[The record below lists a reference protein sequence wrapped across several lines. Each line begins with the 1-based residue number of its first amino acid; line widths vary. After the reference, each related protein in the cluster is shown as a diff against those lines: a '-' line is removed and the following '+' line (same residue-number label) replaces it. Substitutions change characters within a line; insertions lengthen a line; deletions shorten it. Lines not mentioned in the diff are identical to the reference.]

1 MPIDDKHWTGS
12 RIVGLQ
18 NQDPALFSRRS
29 RWARL
34 KQWLKSRRLTSL
46 CLWGIPGLLLI
57 LLVFLLGYGWHLGHG
72 GDREVAPPP
81 VDAKGQPLSAEKLA
95 AANAKLQKRI
105 AAFAPKGQ
113 YVVIDTANNRVYLR
127 EGERNLREMIASC
140 GSGNVLVDPVGGRT
154 WTFDTPRGQ
163 FQIRSKVKDPVWIK
177 PDWAFIEEGEPIPA
191 RSSDRAERNVMGD
204 YALGLGRGY
213 FLHGTL
219 YKRLLGRNVSHGCVR
234 LGDEDIEFLYKTA
247 MLGTKVIIF

>member
-1 MPIDDKHWTGS
+1 MSIDRDHWTGS

-18 NQDPALFSRRS
+18 RQAPLPGKPPRNWRKLTV
-29 RWARL
+29 WAV
-34 KQWLKSRRLTSL
+34 
-46 CLWGIPGLLLI
+46 
-57 LLVFLLGYGWHLGHG
+57 LLVVAVLLVGLQAFGWYLGHG
-72 GDREVAPPP
+72 GARDAAPAAADDKVA
-81 VDAKGQPLSAEKLA
+81 ALSAERLG
-95 AANAKLQKRI
+95 AANAKLQSRI
-105 AAFAPKGQ
+105 AALAPKGQ

-127 EGERNLREMIASC
+127 EGEKNLRDMLASC

-163 FQIRSKVKDPVWIK
+163 FQIRSKVKDPIWIK

-191 RSSDRAERNVMGD
+191 RASDRAERYVMGD
-204 YALGLGRGY
+204 YALGIGQGY

-234 LGDEDIEFLYKTA
+234 LGDEDIEFLYRTA
-247 MLGTKVIIF
+247 TLGTKVIIF

>member
-1 MPIDDKHWTGS
+1 MPIDKKHWTGS
-12 RIVGLQ
+12 RIVGLEGQ
-18 NQDPALFSRRS
+18 TPVAEKKPRR
-29 RWARL
+29 
-34 KQWLKSRRLTSL
+34 WLKRAFLGS
-46 CLWGIPGLLLI
+46 GLLVVCL
-57 LLVFLLGYGWHLGHG
+57 FLAVLGYGWHLGHG
-72 GDREVAPPP
+72 GDREVAAPP
-81 VDAKGQPLSAEKLA
+81 VDAKGQPLSADKLA
-95 AANAKLQKRI
+95 ATNAKLQKKMTDL
-105 AAFAPKGQ
+105 APKGQ
-113 YVVIDTANNRVYLR
+113 YLVIDTANNRVYLR
-127 EGERNLREMIASC
+127 EGERTLRDMIASC

-163 FQIRSKVKDPVWIK
+163 FQVRSKVKNPIWIK
-177 PDWAFIEEGEPIPA
+177 PDWAFIEEGEPIPTKTT
-191 RSSDRAERNVMGD
+191 DRAEPNVMGD

>member
-1 MPIDDKHWTGS
+1 MQQINDKHWTGS

-18 NQDPALFSRRS
+18 GQNPLPPQKPRR
-29 RWARL
+29 RW
-34 KQWLKSRRLTSL
+34 WL
-46 CLWGIPGLLLI
+46 WIMGGLLSVG
-57 LLVFLLGYGWHLGHG
+57 LVVLVGLVAYGWYLGHRH
-72 GDREVAPPP
+72 GDQVAELVIKDDKGKP
-81 VDAKGQPLSAEKLA
+81 VSPDKLA
-95 AANAKLQKRI
+95 AANAKLQKKL
-105 AAFAPKGQ
+105 AALAPKGQ

-127 EGERNLREMIASC
+127 EGERTLRDMIASC

-163 FQIRSKVKDPVWIK
+163 FQVRSKVKDPVWIK
-177 PDWAFIEEGEPIPA
+177 PDWAFIEEGEPIPS
-191 RSSDRAERNVMGD
+191 RTSDRAEANVMGD

-247 MLGTKVIIF
+247 ALGTKVIIF

>member
-1 MPIDDKHWTGS
+1 MNIDKQHWTGS

-18 NQDPALFSRRS
+18 QQTLVPEKKPRRWLRLAIWSAGIFAVSLFV
-29 RWARL
+29 A
-34 KQWLKSRRLTSL
+34 
-46 CLWGIPGLLLI
+46 
-57 LLVFLLGYGWHLGHG
+57 VYVYGWYLGRSGHV
-72 GDREVAPPP
+72 DSRENATAEMSTSVSI
-81 VDAKGQPLSAEKLA
+81 DKLSA
-95 AANAKLQKRI
+95 NNDKLQKKI
-105 AAFAPKGQ
+105 AALAPKGQ
-113 YVVIDTANNRVYLR
+113 YLVIDTANNRVYLR
-127 EGERNLREMIASC
+127 EGDHTLREMIASC

-163 FQIRSKVKDPVWIK
+163 FQVRSKVKNPVWIK
-177 PDWAFIEEGEPIPA
+177 PDWAFIEEGEPIPS
-191 RSSDRAERNVMGD
+191 RTSERAEANVMGD

-247 MLGTKVIIF
+247 TLGTKVVIF

>member
-1 MPIDDKHWTGS
+1 MNIDGKHWTGS

-18 NQDPALFSRRS
+18 GQRPPPERPLRRW
-29 RWARL
+29 RKW
-34 KQWLKSRRLTSL
+34 
-46 CLWGIPGLLLI
+46 I
-57 LLVFLLGYGWHLGHG
+57 LLGGLALPVVIFIGLVGYGWYLGHRHG
-72 GDREVAPPP
+72 EAAAEVAVRDDKGRP
-81 VDAKGQPLSAEKLA
+81 VAPDKLA
-95 AANAKLQKRI
+95 AANARLQKKI
-105 AAFAPKGQ
+105 AALAPKGQ
-113 YVVIDTANNRVYLR
+113 YVVIDTANNRVFLR
-127 EGERNLREMIASC
+127 EGERILREMVASC

-163 FQIRSKVKDPVWIK
+163 FQIRSKVKDPIWIK

-191 RSSDRAERNVMGD
+191 RSSERAEANVMGD
-204 YALGLGRGY
+204 YALGIGQGY

-247 MLGTKVIIF
+247 VLGTKVMIF